1 MGCEVDY
8 PKRSVAEGVIMDSPA
23 VCIYI
28 MLRRGI
34 LEQGMIAN
42 MEIDRWGNWVM
53 FRIVLVVKY
62 YMLAMSSFYRI
73 GLGEEDTKAYLAE
86 YWVFESYRH
95 PSKQSS

>member
-8 PKRSVAEGVIMDSPA
+8 PKSPIAEGVIVDSPA
-23 VCIYI
+23 VCIDI

-42 MEIDRWGNWVM
+42 MEIDRWGNRVM

-62 YMLAMSSFYRI
+62 CHISHDLKCLVGQQEDPYENVPC
-73 GLGEEDTKAYLAE
+73 GVLGI
-86 YWVFESYRH
+86 
-95 PSKQSS
+95 